1 MRFFFILFFIPTLSF
16 GQSIKLACQETSLID
31 YSKVQIIEFKNED
44 INEFEYSFDQNL
56 FVLKERFQD
65 LQYEYM
71 GEDDVSYHFRIETD
85 FSFNT
90 LILYIKISRYEMY
103 FILIVYLKK
112 TYYGDCNKKILRYE
126 RNIFYP
132 DSVNL
137 KKTYYGDCNK
147 SDSFFAALK

>member
-56 FVLKERFQD
+56 FLLKERFQD

-90 LILYIKISRYEMY
+90 LILY
-103 FILIVYLKK
+103 
-112 TYYGDCNKKILRYE
+112 KKILRYE

-132 DSVNL
+132 ESVNL
-137 KKTYYGDCNK
+137 KKTYYGDCNV
-147 SDSFFAALK
+147 SDSFFAAMK

>member
-1 MRFFFILFFIPTLSF
+1 MKFFFILFFIPTLSF

-31 YSKVQIIEFKNED
+31 YSKVQIIEFKNDD

-85 FSFNT
+85 FSFST
-90 LILYIKISRYEMY
+90 LILY
-103 FILIVYLKK
+103 
-112 TYYGDCNKKILRYE
+112 KKILRYE

-132 DSVNL
+132 DTVNL

>member
-31 YSKVQIIEFKNED
+31 YSKVQIIEFKNQD

-56 FVLKERFQD
+56 FILKERFQD

-90 LILYIKISRYEMY
+90 LILY
-103 FILIVYLKK
+103 
-112 TYYGDCNKKILRYE
+112 KKILRYE

>member
-90 LILYIKISRYEMY
+90 LILY
-103 FILIVYLKK
+103 
-112 TYYGDCNKKILRYE
+112 KKIFRYE

-132 DSVNL
+132 DTVNL

>member
-44 INEFEYSFDQNL
+44 KDEFEYSFDQNL
-56 FVLKERFQD
+56 FVFKERFHD

-90 LILYIKISRYEMY
+90 LILY
-103 FILIVYLKK
+103 
-112 TYYGDCNKKILRYE
+112 KKILRYE

-132 DSVNL
+132 DSVNF

>member
-1 MRFFFILFFIPTLSF
+1 MRFFFILFFIPTLSI

-31 YSKVQIIEFKNED
+31 YSKVQIIEFKNDD

-90 LILYIKISRYEMY
+90 LILY
-103 FILIVYLKK
+103 
-112 TYYGDCNKKILRYE
+112 KKILRYE

>member
-1 MRFFFILFFIPTLSF
+1 MKFFFILFFIPTLSF

-31 YSKVQIIEFKNED
+31 YSKVKIIEFINED

-71 GEDDVSYHFRIETD
+71 REDDVSYHFRIETD

-90 LILYIKISRYEMY
+90 LILY
-103 FILIVYLKK
+103 
-112 TYYGDCNKKILRYE
+112 KKILRYE

-132 DSVNL
+132 DTVNL

>member
-31 YSKVQIIEFKNED
+31 YSKVQIIEFKNDD
-44 INEFEYSFDQNL
+44 INEFEYLFDQNL

-90 LILYIKISRYEMY
+90 LILY
-103 FILIVYLKK
+103 
-112 TYYGDCNKKILRYE
+112 KKILRYE

-132 DSVNL
+132 DTVNL

>member
-71 GEDDVSYHFRIETD
+71 GEDDVSYHFRIETG
-85 FSFNT
+85 FSFNP
-90 LILYIKISRYEMY
+90 LILY
-103 FILIVYLKK
+103 
-112 TYYGDCNKKILRYE
+112 KKILRYE

>member
-1 MRFFFILFFIPTLSF
+1 MRFIFILLFIPNLTF
-16 GQSIKLACQETSLID
+16 GQDIKLVCQEKSLID
-31 YSKVQIIEFKNED
+31 YSKVQIVEFKNED
-44 INEFEYSFDQNL
+44 INEFEYSFDQNR

-90 LILYIKISRYEMY
+90 LILY
-103 FILIVYLKK
+103 
-112 TYYGDCNKKILRYE
+112 KKILRYE

-147 SDSFFAALK
+147 LDSIFAALL

>member
-56 FVLKERFQD
+56 FLLKERFQD

-90 LILYIKISRYEMY
+90 LILY
-103 FILIVYLKK
+103 
-112 TYYGDCNKKILRYE
+112 KKILRYE

-132 DSVNL
+132 ESVNL

>member
-16 GQSIKLACQETSLID
+16 GQSIELACQETSLID

-90 LILYIKISRYEMY
+90 LILY
-103 FILIVYLKK
+103 
-112 TYYGDCNKKILRYE
+112 KKILRYE

-132 DSVNL
+132 DTVNL

>member
-1 MRFFFILFFIPTLSF
+1 MKFFFILFFIPTLSF

-90 LILYIKISRYEMY
+90 LILY
-103 FILIVYLKK
+103 
-112 TYYGDCNKKILRYE
+112 KKILRYE

-137 KKTYYGDCNK
+137 KKTYYGDCNE

>member
-90 LILYIKISRYEMY
+90 LILY
-103 FILIVYLKK
+103 
-112 TYYGDCNKKILRYE
+112 KKILRYE

-132 DSVNL
+132 ESVNL
-137 KKTYYGDCNK
+137 KKTYYGDCNE

>member
-44 INEFEYSFDQNL
+44 ISEFEYSFDQNL
-56 FVLKERFQD
+56 FILKERFQD

-90 LILYIKISRYEMY
+90 LILY
-103 FILIVYLKK
+103 
-112 TYYGDCNKKILRYE
+112 KKILRYE

-132 DSVNL
+132 DTVNL

>member
-1 MRFFFILFFIPTLSF
+1 MGFFFILFFIPTLSF
-16 GQSIKLACQETSLID
+16 GQGIKLACQETSLID

-90 LILYIKISRYEMY
+90 LILYKQ
-103 FILIVYLKK
+103 
-112 TYYGDCNKKILRYE
+112 ILRYE

>member
-56 FVLKERFQD
+56 YILKERFQD

-85 FSFNT
+85 LSFNT
-90 LILYIKISRYEMY
+90 LILY
-103 FILIVYLKK
+103 
-112 TYYGDCNKKILRYE
+112 KKILRYE

>member
-31 YSKVQIIEFKNED
+31 YSKVKIIEFKNED

-56 FVLKERFQD
+56 FILKERFQD

-90 LILYIKISRYEMY
+90 LILY
-103 FILIVYLKK
+103 
-112 TYYGDCNKKILRYE
+112 KKILRYE

-137 KKTYYGDCNK
+137 KKTYYGDCDK

>member
-44 INEFEYSFDQNL
+44 INEFEYSFDQNP
-56 FVLKERFQD
+56 FILKERFQD

-90 LILYIKISRYEMY
+90 LILY
-103 FILIVYLKK
+103 
-112 TYYGDCNKKILRYE
+112 KKILRYE

>member
-44 INEFEYSFDQNL
+44 INEFEYSFDQSL

-90 LILYIKISRYEMY
+90 LILY
-103 FILIVYLKK
+103 
-112 TYYGDCNKKILRYE
+112 KKILRYE

>member
-1 MRFFFILFFIPTLSF
+1 MLFFIPTLSF
-16 GQSIKLACQETSLID
+16 GQSIKLACHETSLID
-31 YSKVQIIEFKNED
+31 YSKVQIIEFKNDD

-56 FVLKERFQD
+56 FVLKETFQD

-90 LILYIKISRYEMY
+90 LILYKQ
-103 FILIVYLKK
+103 
-112 TYYGDCNKKILRYE
+112 ILRYE

-132 DSVNL
+132 NSVNL

>member
-1 MRFFFILFFIPTLSF
+1 MVFFILFFIPTLSF

-31 YSKVQIIEFKNED
+31 YSKVQIIEFKNDD

-90 LILYIKISRYEMY
+90 LILY
-103 FILIVYLKK
+103 
-112 TYYGDCNKKILRYE
+112 KKILRYE

>member
-56 FVLKERFQD
+56 FILKERFQD

-90 LILYIKISRYEMY
+90 LILY
-103 FILIVYLKK
+103 
-112 TYYGDCNKKILRYE
+112 KKILRYE
-126 RNIFYP
+126 GNIFYP

>member
-65 LQYEYM
+65 SQYEYM
-71 GEDDVSYHFRIETD
+71 GEDAVSYQFRIETD

-90 LILYIKISRYEMY
+90 LILY
-103 FILIVYLKK
+103 
-112 TYYGDCNKKILRYE
+112 KKILRYE

>member
-31 YSKVQIIEFKNED
+31 YSKVKIIEFKNED

-65 LQYEYM
+65 LQYDYM

-90 LILYIKISRYEMY
+90 LILY
-103 FILIVYLKK
+103 
-112 TYYGDCNKKILRYE
+112 KKILRYE

-132 DSVNL
+132 DTVNL

>member
-1 MRFFFILFFIPTLSF
+1 MRFLFILFFIPTLSF

-31 YSKVQIIEFKNED
+31 YSKVQIIEFKNQD

-90 LILYIKISRYEMY
+90 LILY
-103 FILIVYLKK
+103 
-112 TYYGDCNKKILRYE
+112 KKILRYE

-147 SDSFFAALK
+147 LDSIFAALL

>member
-31 YSKVQIIEFKNED
+31 YSKVKIIEFKNED
-44 INEFEYSFDQNL
+44 INEFEYLFDQNL
-56 FVLKERFQD
+56 FILKERFQD

-90 LILYIKISRYEMY
+90 LILY
-103 FILIVYLKK
+103 
-112 TYYGDCNKKILRYE
+112 KKILRYE

>member
-1 MRFFFILFFIPTLSF
+1 MRFVFILFFIPTLSF

-31 YSKVQIIEFKNED
+31 YSKVQIIEFKNDD

-90 LILYIKISRYEMY
+90 LILY
-103 FILIVYLKK
+103 
-112 TYYGDCNKKILRYE
+112 KKILRYE

-132 DSVNL
+132 DTVNL

>member
-31 YSKVQIIEFKNED
+31 YSKVQIIEFKNDD

-90 LILYIKISRYEMY
+90 LILY
-103 FILIVYLKK
+103 
-112 TYYGDCNKKILRYE
+112 KKILRYE

-132 DSVNL
+132 DTVNL

-147 SDSFFAALK
+147 SDGFFAALK

>member
-31 YSKVQIIEFKNED
+31 YSKVEIIEFKNED

-56 FVLKERFQD
+56 FVLKEIFQD

-90 LILYIKISRYEMY
+90 LILY
-103 FILIVYLKK
+103 
-112 TYYGDCNKKILRYE
+112 KKILRYE

>member
-1 MRFFFILFFIPTLSF
+1 MRFLFILFFIPTLSF

-85 FSFNT
+85 YSFST
-90 LILYIKISRYEMY
+90 LILY
-103 FILIVYLKK
+103 
-112 TYYGDCNKKILRYE
+112 KKILRYE

-147 SDSFFAALK
+147 SDSFFATLK

>member
-1 MRFFFILFFIPTLSF
+1 MRFVFILFFIPTLSF

-56 FVLKERFQD
+56 FVLKERFKD

-90 LILYIKISRYEMY
+90 LILY
-103 FILIVYLKK
+103 
-112 TYYGDCNKKILRYE
+112 KKILRYE

>member
-16 GQSIKLACQETSLID
+16 AQSIKLACQETSLID

-90 LILYIKISRYEMY
+90 LILY
-103 FILIVYLKK
+103 
-112 TYYGDCNKKILRYE
+112 KKILRYE

-132 DSVNL
+132 ESVNL

>member
-65 LQYEYM
+65 LHYEYM

-90 LILYIKISRYEMY
+90 LILY
-103 FILIVYLKK
+103 
-112 TYYGDCNKKILRYE
+112 KKILRYE

>member
-44 INEFEYSFDQNL
+44 INEYEYSFDQNL

-90 LILYIKISRYEMY
+90 LILY
-103 FILIVYLKK
+103 
-112 TYYGDCNKKILRYE
+112 KKILRYE

-132 DSVNL
+132 DTVNL

>member
-44 INEFEYSFDQNL
+44 INKFEYLFDQDL
-56 FVLKERFQD
+56 FILKERFQD

-90 LILYIKISRYEMY
+90 LILY
-103 FILIVYLKK
+103 
-112 TYYGDCNKKILRYE
+112 KKILRYE

>member
-44 INEFEYSFDQNL
+44 IDEFEYSFDQNL

-65 LQYEYM
+65 LQYDYM

-90 LILYIKISRYEMY
+90 LILY
-103 FILIVYLKK
+103 
-112 TYYGDCNKKILRYE
+112 KKILRYE

>member
-56 FVLKERFQD
+56 SVLKERFQD

-85 FSFNT
+85 LSFNT
-90 LILYIKISRYEMY
+90 LILY
-103 FILIVYLKK
+103 
-112 TYYGDCNKKILRYE
+112 KKILRYE